1 MSRDDQLVV
10 VITGG
15 SSGIGFATAQAF
27 STRGA
32 STILVGRDERR
43 LHDATGQIPRSIPV
57 AADVTDIAGVHHV
70 VAVAAASFGGIDVLV
85 NNAGVFSAAGLADL
99 EVADVNALLTTN
111 VVAPIALAQAALTH
125 LERRN
130 GTIVN
135 VTSTYGHRPAPGA
148 SAYAAGKAALE
159 SLTRSWALELA
170 PHGIRVNAV
179 APGPTDTPILHRAGL
194 DPEQVARHER
204 TIVEQVPLRRVGQPI
219 EIASTV
225 VHLALHPYISG
236 EVVSVDGGL
245 SAA

>member
-1 MSRDDQLVV
+1 MSRDMHLAV

-27 STRGA
+27 SARGA
-32 STILVGRDERR
+32 STLLVGRDERR
-43 LHDATGQIPRSIPV
+43 LHDAAEQIPRSVPV
-57 AADVTDIAGVHHV
+57 AADVTDPAGVRHI
-70 VAVAAASFGGIDVLV
+70 VAVAEASLGGIDALV
-85 NNAGVFSAAGLADL
+85 NNAGVFSAAGLADID
-99 EVADVNALLTTN
+99 VADVNALLATN
-111 VVAPIALAQAALTH
+111 VVGPVALTQAALAH
-125 LERRN
+125 LERRS

-148 SAYAAGKAALE
+148 STYAASKAALE

-170 PHGIRVNAV
+170 PYGIRVNAV
-179 APGPTDTPILHRAGL
+179 APGPTDTPILHRAGF
-194 DPEQVARHER
+194 DAEQVARHER
-204 TIVEQVPLRRVGQPI
+204 AIVEQVPLRRVGQPI

-225 VHLALHPYISG
+225 VHLALHPYITG